1 MKSFNMILLF
11 FIVIQFSY
19 SLNTDETTEKKEDCS
34 SLKVLNNKLLRQIR
48 SLQKKIA
55 NLTQEN
61 KELKEFKDNIIR
73 KEEEKRRE
81 KEKKEEEEKRKEK
94 ERIKEEEKI
103 FRNLNTKII
112 TKREEIGLLINRLK
126 QDKNF
131 NNSKIDFKLLYRGSE
146 DGKSAHDFHRKC
158 DGVKK
163 TISIIKT
170 DNGAIFGGYA
180 ENAWTEN
187 AFDWVMD
194 DLNSFV
200 FSLSLMKIYNSTKQ
214 HNQKYHMGTY
224 SGPQF
229 YGYTVSDYTG
239 YTVSDH
245 KPFGSESQVLG
256 RNDDINKHFSGFTQN
271 NELNLGKSYY
281 YISEIEVFQVINKA

>member
-1 MKSFNMILLF
+1 MKSFKILLLIL
-11 FIVIQFSY
+11 IVIQFYY
-19 SLNTDETTEKKEDCS
+19 SLNADETNEKKEDCS
-34 SLKVLNNKLLRQIR
+34 SLRVLNNKLIRQIKN
-48 SLQKKIA
+48 LQKKIA

-61 KELKEFKDNIIR
+61 KELREFKDNIIR

-103 FRNLNTKII
+103 LKNLDTKII
-112 TKREEIGLLINRLK
+112 TKREEVGLLINRLK
-126 QDKNF
+126 QDKNY
-131 NNSKIDFKLLYRGSE
+131 NNSKIDFKLLYRGTV
-146 DGKSAHDFHRKC
+146 DGKSAYDFHRKC
-158 DGVKK
+158 DGIKK

-180 ENAWTEN
+180 EYAWSKN
-187 AFDWVMD
+187 GFGWVMD

-200 FSLSLMKIYNSTKQ
+200 FSLSLMKIYNSTKL
-214 HNQKYHMGTY
+214 HNEKYHMGED

-245 KPFGSESQVLG
+245 RPFGSDSQGFG
-256 RNDDINKHFSGFTQN
+256 RYDDVNRHFSGFTSN
-271 NELNLGKSYY
+271 NELNLGKGYY
-281 YISEIEVFQVINKA
+281 YISEIEVFQVINK